1 MGLDLRLPIGLYFT
15 ILGVMLGVYG
25 VITGSNEAMYKR
37 SLDMNINLIWGVV
50 LLVFGLGMLIPSLID
65 RKKNAGK
72 RP

>member
-25 VITGSNEAMYKR
+25 LITGSDAEMYKR
-37 SLDMNINLIWGVV
+37 SLNMNINLTWGGV
-50 LLVFGLGMLIPSLID
+50 LLLFGLAMLIPSLID

-72 RP
+72 

>member
-15 ILGVMLGVYG
+15 ILGVMLGGYG
-25 VITGSNEAMYKR
+25 LLTSANDAMYHR
-37 SLDMNINLIWGVV
+37 SLDIRINLIWGGV

-72 RP
+72 

>member
-15 ILGVMLGVYG
+15 ILGVMLGAYG
-25 VITGSNEAMYKR
+25 LFTGSNEAMYKR

-50 LLVFGLGMLIPSLID
+50 LLAFGLTMLIPSLID

-72 RP
+72 

>member
-15 ILGVMLGVYG
+15 ALGIIMGAYGIL
-25 VITGSNEAMYKR
+25 TASNAEMYKR
-37 SLDMNINLIWGVV
+37 SLGMNINLGWGVV

-72 RP
+72 

>member
-15 ILGVMLGVYG
+15 ILGVMLGAYG

>member
-25 VITGSNEAMYKR
+25 LITGSDAEMYKR
-37 SLDMNINLIWGVV
+37 SLNMNINATWGVV
-50 LLVFGLGMLIPSLID
+50 LLLFGLAMLIPSLID

-72 RP
+72 

>member
-15 ILGVMLGVYG
+15 ILGVMLGAYG
-25 VITGSNEAMYKR
+25 IFTNANAEMYKR
-37 SLDMNINLIWGVV
+37 SLDMNINIIWGVV

-72 RP
+72 